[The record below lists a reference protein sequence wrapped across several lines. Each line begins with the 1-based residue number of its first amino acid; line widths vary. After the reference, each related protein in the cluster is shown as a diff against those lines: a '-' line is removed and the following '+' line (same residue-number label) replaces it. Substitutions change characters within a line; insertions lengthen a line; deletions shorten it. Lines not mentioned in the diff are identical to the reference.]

1 MDPLRALLSP
11 IVKLVNRRIAAS
23 TPARELCRELDGK
36 TVAVRVRS
44 TGLAAWCRVETDGI
58 VLLPEPEGEP
68 DAAVTGSLLTLARLA
83 GESGEAA
90 VRDGSLELTGDAE
103 TARAFQRL
111 LRYGRPEVEEE
122 LSGLIGDVAAHEVG
136 DFLRRV
142 GRWGHE
148 ARETLRR
155 NLSEYLQEESRE
167 LPTRYE
173 TNAFRDRV
181 ERLRDDVARM
191 EARLRRLEAEDGSLT
206 GSNPG

>member
-1 MDPLRALLSP
+1 MDPLHALLSP
-11 IVKLVNRRIAAS
+11 IVRLVNRRIAAS
-23 TPARELCRELDGK
+23 TPARELCQELDGK

-142 GRWGHE
+142 GRWSRE
-148 ARETLRR
+148 ARETLRH

-191 EARLRRLEAEDGSLT
+191 EARLRRLEAADGSVF
-206 GSNPG
+206 G